1 MKPIAAAKLKDL
13 LQEHLGAPPRQL
25 ELQRLL
31 GDASDRTYYRLLLD
45 EEKTLVLAHYHRS
58 FKLEHHPYY
67 TMDQLLRK
75 LSLHTPKILGWW
87 EKEGLLLL
95 EDLGDKTLH
104 HLFHS
109 LSREEQE
116 AIYRRAIDILIALQ
130 TKGTKSLTPRH
141 PAYQLAFDE
150 AKLLEELNFFY
161 HYYLIGL
168 LRREIPSQDET
179 LIREWFTRISRELA
193 ALPRV
198 LCHRDYH
205 SRNLM
210 LKGGKIYLIDFQDAR
225 MGPYSYDLVSLLRDS
240 YIELEEGTVEG
251 LIYYYL
257 DSHPHFEP
265 RRDGEKFRKEFDL
278 MALQRN
284 MKAIGTFAY
293 QAVGKGNPFYLQFI
307 PPTLRYI
314 HRNLIKRKEW
324 RDFRSVLSRYM
335 EV

>member
-1 MKPIAAAKLKDL
+1 MRPIAATKLRAL

-25 ELQRLL
+25 EVHRLL

-45 EEKTLVLAHYHRS
+45 EEKTLVLAHYHDS

-67 TMDQLLRK
+67 TMDQLLRR

-87 EKEGLLLL
+87 EEEGLLLL

-104 HLFHS
+104 HLFPS
-109 LSREEQE
+109 LRREERE
-116 AIYRRAIDILIALQ
+116 SIYRRAIDILIIMQ
-130 TKGTKSLTPRH
+130 TKGTKSITPRH
-141 PAYQLAFDE
+141 QAYHLAFDE
-150 AKLLEELNFFY
+150 EKLLEELNFFY
-161 HYYLIGL
+161 LHYLIGL
-168 LRREIPSQDET
+168 LRKEIPSEDEA
-179 LIREWFTRISRELA
+179 LIREWFARISRELA

-210 LKGGKIYLIDFQDAR
+210 LKGEKIYLIDFQDAR
-225 MGPYSYDLVSLLRDS
+225 MGPHSYDLVSLLRDS
-240 YIELEEGTVEG
+240 YIELDEGMVER

-257 DSHPHFEP
+257 DSHHHFEP
-265 RRDGEKFRKEFDL
+265 RRDGERFREEFDL

-307 PPTLRYI
+307 PPTLQYV

-324 RDFRSVLSRYM
+324 RDFHSLLSRYI